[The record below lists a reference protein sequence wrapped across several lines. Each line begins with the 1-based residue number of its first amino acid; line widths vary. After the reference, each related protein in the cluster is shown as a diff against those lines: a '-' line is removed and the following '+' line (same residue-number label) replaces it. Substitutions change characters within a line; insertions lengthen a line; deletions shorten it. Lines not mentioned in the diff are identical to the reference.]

1 MSRKITEL
9 LQIPPNQH
17 DLEWLK
23 QGLQAAI
30 ELELA
35 TLPPYLCGLWSIKSQ
50 DGPAFDLIESVA
62 LEEMLH
68 MGLSCNMLVGIGGT
82 PKILS
87 GYQNIKYPGPLPGGV
102 RPNLTVY
109 LGGLTTDY
117 IKFVYMEI
125 EYPQGGPVALA
136 VEETYPTIGAF
147 YDALAAA
154 FQSLSPTIS
163 TKNQLT
169 SSAVGLVQL
178 KTLDEVLKAIQEI
191 KEQGEGTSQSP
202 EAQDFGGELAHYYR
216 FSEILHGQ
224 KFIQVSG
231 KWDYKGEP
239 IPFPEAYPFT
249 PIPEGG
255 YPNPPNAASQALQ
268 DFDREFAGLL
278 TNLDRAWATGSQ
290 GDLGKAVGA
299 MLKLQ
304 SLANKLMQITRADQT
319 GVYGPDF
326 RSAQRDASEAVN

>member
-1 MSRKITEL
+1 MTEL
-9 LQIPPNQH
+9 RFLVSLITQDNDYQM
-17 DLEWLK
+17 E
-23 QGLQAAI
+23 QAA
-30 ELELA
+30 A
-35 TLPPYLCGLWSIKSQ
+35 AKS
-50 DGPAFDLIESVA
+50 
-62 LEEMLH
+62 
-68 MGLSCNMLVGIGGT
+68 
-82 PKILS
+82 
-87 GYQNIKYPGPLPGGV
+87 
-102 RPNLTVY
+102 
-109 LGGLTTDY
+109 
-117 IKFVYMEI
+117 
-125 EYPQGGPVALA
+125 
-136 VEETYPTIGAF
+136 
-147 YDALAAA
+147 AAA
-154 FQSLSPTIS
+154 ELGVEAQIVYAGDDPIS
-163 TKNQLT
+163 QTTQ
-169 SSAVGLVQL
+169 
-178 KTLDEVLKAIQEI
+178 VLKAIQEI